1 MENKSWWKE
10 SITEELTIFSLLAIA
25 TGAMTILGVDSKEL
39 VIAVASGLTG
49 YLSKK

>member
-1 MENKSWWKE
+1 M
-10 SITEELTIFSLLAIA
+10 I
-25 TGAMTILGVDSKEL
+25 ILGVDSKEL